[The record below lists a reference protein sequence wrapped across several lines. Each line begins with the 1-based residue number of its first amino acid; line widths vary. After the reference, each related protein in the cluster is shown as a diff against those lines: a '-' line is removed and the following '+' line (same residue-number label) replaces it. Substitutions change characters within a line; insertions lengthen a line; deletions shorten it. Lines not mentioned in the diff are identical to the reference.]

1 MEGVLGPWEVI
12 GPHMRFGVKI
22 GLFSYHK
29 NRCFW
34 DFFSID
40 DLNPL
45 ESSYRAPDFCRC
57 RFFHRVRVG
66 GSTFMIRHSSPEL
79 FTVKVTPSLKNGPET
94 QVFGLWRPGNA
105 PVPQDMSLRAKIHV
119 IPTWWNTAGHI
130 RGEFEPS
137 RLPNVAWNSLRQ
149 PRKIPFWCGEP
160 W

>member
-12 GPHMRFGVKI
+12 GPHGCFGVKI

-45 ESSYRAPDFCRC
+45 ESSYRAPNFCRR
-57 RFFHRVRVG
+57 RFFHRDRVG
-66 GSTFMIRHSSPEL
+66 GSTFMIRHSSPEI

-94 QVFGLWRPGNA
+94 QVFGLWWPGNA
-105 PVPQDMSLRAKIHV
+105 PVPQDMSLAGKIHV
-119 IPTWWNTAGHI
+119 ISTWWNTARHF
-130 RGEFEPS
+130 RGAFELS
-137 RLPNVAWNSLRQ
+137 RLPNVARNAPSR
-149 PRKIPFWCGEP
+149 PRKILFSCREP
-160 W
+160 P